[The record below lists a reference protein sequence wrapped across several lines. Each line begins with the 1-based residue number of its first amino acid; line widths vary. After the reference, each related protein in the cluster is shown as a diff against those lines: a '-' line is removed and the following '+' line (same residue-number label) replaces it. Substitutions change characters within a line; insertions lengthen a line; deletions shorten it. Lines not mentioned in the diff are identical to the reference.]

1 MPGLMLVIQIS
12 LYYKGTKDIYANK
25 DPNKTT
31 SMQKFTIDPEQM
43 TAATKGEYQ
52 RVRIAGQEA
61 RHMGRVLR
69 LKSGDPVSM
78 TDGRGTDYKGEVVG
92 ITPDTV
98 DVRILSRSGSKT
110 ESGLDLTVCSA
121 MLKDK
126 KMDGIIREL
135 TQIGVISW
143 VPFFSKRSVPVPDSK
158 RLDRRLERWRS
169 IARESLKQ
177 CRRSCEVTIPYPCS
191 FERVLELAS
200 DATHRIAFWEG
211 SNQPLNLERGNS
223 DPDTRVVVLIG
234 PEGGFAESEIRI
246 AEASGFR
253 LYSMGPRIL
262 RAETAALTAAVLV
275 QYLLGDLGKGGLRS

>member
-1 MPGLMLVIQIS
+1 MLVTATP
-12 LYYKGTKDIYANK
+12 LYYIVTQIRALKRKVSTKIT
-25 DPNKTT
+25 P
-31 SMQKFTIDPEQM
+31 MQKFTIDPEQI
-43 TAATKGEYQ
+43 TADREGAG
-52 RVRIAGQEA
+52 RRIRILGQDA
-61 RHMGRVLR
+61 RHLGKVLR
-69 LKSGDPVSM
+69 LKPGDSVSM
-78 TDGRGTDYKGEVVG
+78 TDGRGTDYRGEVAG
-92 ITPDTV
+92 ITPDAA
-98 DVRILSRSGSKT
+98 DVRILGQSGSKT
-110 ESGLDLTVCSA
+110 ESGLGLTVCSA
-121 MLKDK
+121 MLKDR

-135 TQIGVISW
+135 TQIGVTSW

-177 CRRSCEVTIPYPCS
+177 CRRSCEVTIPFPCS

-211 SNQPLNLERGNS
+211 ADQSLNLERGNS
-223 DPDTRVVVLIG
+223 DPATRAVVLIG
-234 PEGGFAESEIRI
+234 PEGGFAESEIRT